1 MKVAILGADL
11 DSLNKAHSILD
22 DDSSKMITVYT
33 KDAEVGFSE
42 KLPEPILLSKYLVS
56 LPSHWYG
63 TIPPSADQE
72 NASPTSYSWLVKAL
86 AIRLAERGAKF
97 LLHTRI
103 LEIDEEVKEVHF
115 RGGGSEASGVHS
127 YDQLYDFR

>member
-1 MKVAILGADL
+1 MAILGADI

-22 DDSSKMITVYT
+22 DDSSMMITVYT

-42 KLPEPILLSKYLVS
+42 KLPEPILLSKYVVS

-86 AIRLAERGAKF
+86 AIRLAERGGQF

-103 LEIDEEVKEVHF
+103 LEIDEELKEVHF

>member
-1 MKVAILGADL
+1 VKVAILGADL
-11 DSLNKAHSILD
+11 DSLNKGHSILD
-22 DDSSKMITVYT
+22 DDSSNMITVYT

-42 KLPEPILLSKYLVS
+42 NLPEPILLSKYLIS

-63 TIPPSADQE
+63 KIPSSADQE
-72 NASPTSYSWLVKAL
+72 DVSPTSYSWLVKAL

-103 LEIDEEVKEVHF
+103 LEIDEEVRELHF

>member
-1 MKVAILGADL
+1 MAILGADI

-22 DDSSKMITVYT
+22 GDSSKMITVYT

-42 KLPEPILLSKYLVS
+42 KLPEPILLSKYLIS

-63 TIPPSADQE
+63 KIPSSADQE
-72 NASPTSYSWLVKAL
+72 SASPTSYSWLVKAL
-86 AIRLAERGAKF
+86 AIRLAERGGQF

-103 LEIDEEVKEVHF
+103 LEIDEELKEVHF

>member
-1 MKVAILGADL
+1 MAILGADL
-11 DSLNKAHSILD
+11 DSLNKGHSILD
-22 DDSSKMITVYT
+22 DDSSNLITVYT

-42 KLPEPILLSKYLVS
+42 NLPEPILLSKYLIS

-63 TIPPSADQE
+63 KIPSSADQE
-72 NASPTSYSWLVKAL
+72 DVSPTSYSWLVKAL

-103 LEIDEEVKEVHF
+103 LEIDDEVKEVHF

>member
-1 MKVAILGADL
+1 MAILGADL
-11 DSLNKAHSILD
+11 DSLNKGHSILD
-22 DDSSKMITVYT
+22 DDSSNMITVYT

-42 KLPEPILLSKYLVS
+42 NLPEPILLSKYLIS

-63 TIPPSADQE
+63 KIPSSADQE
-72 NASPTSYSWLVKAL
+72 DVSPTSYSWLVKAL

-103 LEIDEEVKEVHF
+103 LEIDEEVRELHF

>member
-1 MKVAILGADL
+1 VKVAILGADL
-11 DSLNKAHSILD
+11 DSLNKGHSILD
-22 DDSSKMITVYT
+22 DDSSNLITVYT

-42 KLPEPILLSKYLVS
+42 NLPEPILLSKYLIS

-63 TIPPSADQE
+63 KIPSSADQE
-72 NASPTSYSWLVKAL
+72 DVSPTSYSWLVKAL

-103 LEIDEEVKEVHF
+103 LEIDEEVRELHF